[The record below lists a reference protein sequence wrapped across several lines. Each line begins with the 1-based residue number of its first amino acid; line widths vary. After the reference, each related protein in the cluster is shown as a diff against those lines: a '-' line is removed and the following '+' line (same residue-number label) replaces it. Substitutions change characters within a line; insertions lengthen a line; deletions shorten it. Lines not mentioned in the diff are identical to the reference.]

1 MTLQP
6 ANAERAVVL
15 TISRP
20 DDRSA
25 RRDTKLSLVGV
36 LAIGCMSTTKL
47 VAVLAATACGVV
59 PAMSGCGSGE
69 AHEARQLSGM
79 SILQSAKPLGSHLVT
94 KTDIQASSDATGV
107 KTLMEFWQALQY
119 QDYESATNFFYPG
132 LANFIGVAQ
141 LALAL
146 RNEAPL
152 WASTQ
157 PVIVESSDAD
167 GTARVTFVIH
177 NLTGNV
183 IPVTASFRR
192 LGSVWRINYLTLLDE
207 ALRSWAQLSTQL
219 SAAPSSS
226 KSVKLGL
233 AAGVQALQLQSL
245 YLEHERRSNS
255 ATPVGRAAEAASL
268 RAAAVASTN
277 KVKAH

>member
-1 MTLQP
+1 
-6 ANAERAVVL
+6 
-15 TISRP
+15 
-20 DDRSA
+20 
-25 RRDTKLSLVGV
+25 
-36 LAIGCMSTTKL
+36 MST
-47 VAVLAATACGVV
+47 ARLAAILAVATCGVAL
-59 PAMSGCGSGE
+59 AMSGCGSGE

-79 SILQSAKPLGSHLVT
+79 SILQSAKPLGSNLVT
-94 KTDIQASSDATGV
+94 RTDIQASSNAAGV

-132 LANFIGVAQ
+132 LANFVGVAQ

-152 WASTQ
+152 WASTR
-157 PVIVESSDAD
+157 PTIVESSDVND
-167 GTARVTFVIH
+167 TARVTFVIH

-192 LGSVWRINYLTLLDE
+192 LGSVWKINYLTLLDE

-219 SAAPSSS
+219 RAAPSSS

-255 ATPVGRAAEAASL
+255 TTSVGRTDEAASS
-268 RAAAVASTN
+268 RAAVASTN